1 MATHE
6 LEQGNGLADERLA
19 EAVSLHRAGNT
30 QAAERLYRDILL
42 EHPNQAN
49 ANYNLGVIALEEKHA
64 DDSLLYFKAALE
76 ADPQEEQYWLSYI
89 RALIQAEHFD
99 DAQLVLSYGVKAGLA
114 GKEVESLALT
124 LETKLKHAAVALPP
138 STIEDELIELFSQ
151 QRYEEVEN
159 KILALVQQYPH
170 WLVGWKILSDTFLI
184 QGKDARLPALRALE
198 LNANDAKE
206 HCYYGLILKN
216 QGDLKGAATA
226 FEQAIKL
233 KPDYAAAYN
242 NLGIVKKDAGDIDAG
257 IREYR
262 KALALNPG
270 YAGCYSNLLF
280 CLSHSEKID
289 TRTLF
294 EEHCNFS
301 KQYELP
307 LKAAWTKHKNKRDPQ
322 RCLQVGFV
330 TADFRDHSLA
340 YFIEPLLTHLAL
352 SLNLSLHAYST
363 SPIEDSITQ
372 RLRGKFRYWNKVDA
386 LSDTQLADKIR
397 EDGID
402 ILVDLNGHTAGNSL
416 LTFAMKPAPIQ
427 ASWLGYLSTTGLTA
441 MDYYLADSY
450 LLPPGQLDDQFTEK
464 LVQLPANAPFLPSEV
479 APEVNA
485 LPALKNGYMTF
496 ACFNRP
502 NKITP
507 SVVSLWCK
515 LLNALPNARMLL
527 GAMPND
533 GSYDSIIDWFAQGGV
548 GRERLIFHPRSFM
561 KNYLKLHHEVDVC
574 LDTFPSNGVTTTC
587 HAVWMGVPTL
597 CMEGK
602 SMASRGALDVMK
614 QVGLDDFVA
623 DDEAAFV
630 EHGIFWASHTQQLA
644 EVRASLRSRFEQSP
658 LAKPAMIAEGLE
670 IAFRQMWQRW
680 CDKLPAASFAVTV
693 PEPVALQPA
702 ADNGLIYVTQPLLP
716 ALDDFIPYMRKI
728 WDNKLLTNGG
738 PFHQQLEQALC
749 DYLGVKHIALFANGT
764 LALLT
769 ALQALRITG
778 EVITTP
784 YSFVA
789 TAHSLLWNGIKPV
802 FVDIDPVSLNMDP
815 AKIEAAITPQTT
827 AIMPV
832 HCYGHPCDVDR
843 IQKIADDY
851 NLRVIYDAAHSFG
864 VQHQGGSLL
873 NYGDLSVLSFH
884 ATKVFNTFEGGAI
897 VCPDAKTK
905 QRIDHLKNFGFVDEL
920 TVVAAGINGKMSEV
934 NAAFGLLQ
942 LKGIDA
948 ALLKRKEVDTYYRQ
962 QLAAIAGI
970 HCLADAGEEVAN
982 YSYFPILVQPEY
994 PLSRDALYQKLRDA
1008 GIYARRYFYPLISEF
1023 PMYRGM
1029 PSATQGNLPAA
1040 TKASHEVIC
1049 LPIYPDLQASQVD
1062 RIVDLIRVQAL
1073 L

>member
-1 MATHE
+1 MARAE
-6 LEQGNGLADERLA
+6 LHGSADKLQQ
-19 EAVSLHRAGNT
+19 AVSLHRAGNT

-42 EHPNQAN
+42 EQPNQPN
-49 ANYNLGVIALEEKHA
+49 ANYNLGVIALEEHHA
-64 DDSLLYFKAALE
+64 DGSLPYFKAALE
-76 ADPQEEQYWLSYI
+76 AEPQEEQYWLSYI

-114 GKEVESLALT
+114 GKEVEALGLM
-124 LETKLKHAAVALPP
+124 LETRLKQPTAVALPP
-138 STIEDELIELFSQ
+138 DGVEAELIALFEQ

-170 WLVGWKILSDTFLI
+170 WLVGWKVLSDTFLL

-198 LNANDAKE
+198 LNSNDAKE

-216 QGDLKGAATA
+216 QGDLKGAERA
-226 FEQAIKL
+226 FERAIQL

-242 NLGIVKKDAGDIDAG
+242 NLGIVKKDQGDVEAGVRD
-257 IREYR
+257 YR
-262 KALALNPG
+262 KALSINPG
-270 YAGCYSNLLF
+270 YASCYSNLLF

-289 TRTLF
+289 TKALF
-294 EEHCNFS
+294 EEHRHFG

-307 LKAAWTKHKNKRDPQ
+307 VKASWPQHINSRDPQ
-322 RCLQVGFV
+322 RTLQVGFV
-330 TADFRDHSLA
+330 SSDFRDHSLA
-340 YFIEPLLTHLAL
+340 YFIEPLLNHLSL

-363 SPIEDSITQ
+363 SAIEDSITQ

-386 LSDTQLADKIR
+386 LNEQALAQKIR

-402 ILVDLNGHTAGNSL
+402 ILVDLDGHTAGNSL
-416 LTFAMKPAPIQ
+416 LTFALKPAPIQ
-427 ASWLGYLSTTGLTA
+427 ASWLGYLATTGLTA

-464 LVQLPANAPFLPSEV
+464 LVQLPANAPFMPSDV
-479 APEVNA
+479 APEVNL
-485 LPALKNGYMTF
+485 LPAIKNGYITF

-502 NKITP
+502 NKITA
-507 SVVSLWCK
+507 SAVALWSK
-515 LLNALPNARMLL
+515 LLKALPDAKMLL
-527 GAMPND
+527 GAMPHD
-533 GSYDSIIDWFAQGGV
+533 GSYDAIINWFAQGGV
-548 GRERLIFHPRSFM
+548 DRERLIFHPRSFM
-561 KNYLKLHHEVDVC
+561 KNYLKLHHEVDIC

-597 CMEGK
+597 CLEGK
-602 SMASRGALDVMK
+602 SMTSRGALDVMK
-614 QVGLDDFVA
+614 QVGLDDFVTA
-623 DDEAAFV
+623 DEAAFIAQ
-630 EHGIFWASHTQQLA
+630 GIYWAKHTAQLA
-644 EVRASLRSRFEQSP
+644 EVRSALRSRFSASP
-658 LAKPAMIAEGLE
+658 LAQPARIAEGLE
-670 IAFRQMWQRW
+670 RAFRQMWVRW
-680 CDKLPAASFAVTV
+680 CEQLPAESFEVNV
-693 PEPVALQPA
+693 PEQLEEAKKP

-716 ALDDFIPYMRKI
+716 ALDDFVPYLQKI
-728 WDNKLLTNGG
+728 WDNKFLTNGG

-802 FVDIDPVSLNMDP
+802 FVDIDPLTLNMDP
-815 AKIEAAITPQTT
+815 DKIAAAITPQTT

-851 NLRVIYDAAHSFG
+851 NLKVIYDAAHSFG

-948 ALLKRKEVDTYYRQ
+948 ALQKRKVVDQYYRE
-962 QLAAIAGI
+962 QLADIAGI
-970 HCLADAGEEVAN
+970 HCVPDAGEEQAN
-982 YSYFPILVQPEY
+982 YSYFPILVQPDY
-994 PLSRDALYQKLRDA
+994 AQSRDGLYQQLRDA
-1008 GIYARRYFYPLISEF
+1008 GIFARRYFYPLISEF

-1029 PSATQGNLPAA
+1029 PSAANTNLPVA
-1040 TKASHEVIC
+1040 TKAANEVIC
-1049 LPIYPDLQASQVD
+1049 LPIYPDLQTSQID
-1062 RIVDLIRVQAL
+1062 RIVDLIRAGGQRV
-1073 L
+1073 